1 MDATESATT
10 RSAMTPSVSLPEP
23 RSREGHKRKGYADA
37 VYHSVSLAVSLV
49 LVVTLVAIVAV
60 LLSTAWPAIGQLGL
74 GIITGQVWNPGA
86 GVQGVF
92 GGLAFV
98 VGTVL
103 TTALALLIA
112 VPVSLAIAILLG
124 EYAPR
129 PVASVLGVVVEVAAG
144 VPTIVFGAWA
154 LLVLVPFLGNTIEP
168 AIAPALGWLPPLDPN
183 NSPVGISGFGM
194 FTAGLVLSAMV
205 FPTIVAVTRTSL
217 LATAPELREASLGI
231 GATRWETATRVVLRE
246 ARGGIIGAVVL
257 ASGRALGETM
267 AVVYVIGGQPR
278 VPQSLFDEGS
288 TLSAQLFTQVYGG
301 NAIPGQLNTAALY
314 ELGLVLLL
322 LSLLT
327 GLGGRLLT
335 RRFAGAAL
343 AGVGR

>member
-1 MDATESATT
+1 MDVTEAATT
-10 RSAMTPSVSLPEP
+10 RGALAPPVSLPEP
-23 RSREGHKRKGYADA
+23 RVRPRKGKGHVDT
-37 VYHSVSLAVSLV
+37 VYHSVSLVVSLV
-49 LVVTLVAIVAV
+49 LVATLAAIVAV
-60 LLSTAWPAIGQLGL
+60 LLSTAWPAIGRLGL
-74 GIITGQVWNPGA
+74 GIVTGQVWNPSA
-86 GVQGVF
+86 GLEGVF

-98 VGTVL
+98 VGTLL
-103 TTALALLIA
+103 TTGVALIIA

-129 PVASVLGVVVEVAAG
+129 PVAAVLSVVVEVAAG

-154 LLVLVPFLGNTIEP
+154 LLVLVPFLGATIEP

-205 FPTIVAVTRTSL
+205 FPTIVAVTRNSL
-217 LATAPELREASLGI
+217 KATPPELREASLGM
-231 GATRWETATRVVLRE
+231 GATSWETATRVVLRE

-267 AVVYVIGGQPR
+267 AVVYVIGGQFRLPR
-278 VPQSLFDEGS
+278 SLFDEGS

-301 NAIPGQLNTAALY
+301 GAVPGTLNAGALY

-322 LSLLT
+322 FSLLT
-327 GLGGRLLT
+327 SLAGRVLT
-335 RRFAGAAL
+335 RRLAGATL
-343 AGVGR
+343 AGAGR

>member
-1 MDATESATT
+1 
-10 RSAMTPSVSLPEP
+10 
-23 RSREGHKRKGYADA
+23 
-37 VYHSVSLAVSLV
+37 
-49 LVVTLVAIVAV
+49 
-60 LLSTAWPAIGQLGL
+60 
-74 GIITGQVWNPGA
+74 
-86 GVQGVF
+86 
-92 GGLAFV
+92 
-98 VGTVL
+98 
-103 TTALALLIA
+103 
-112 VPVSLAIAILLG
+112 
-124 EYAPR
+124 
-129 PVASVLGVVVEVAAG
+129 
-144 VPTIVFGAWA
+144 
-154 LLVLVPFLGNTIEP
+154 
-168 AIAPALGWLPPLDPN
+168 
-183 NSPVGISGFGM
+183 
-194 FTAGLVLSAMV
+194 LVLSAMV

-231 GATRWETATRVVLRE
+231 GATRWETATHVVLRE

>member
-1 MDATESATT
+1 MDITEPAAPTG
-10 RSAMTPSVSLPEP
+10 AMTPSVSLPEP
-23 RSREGHKRKGYADA
+23 RVRTGTPKGYADA
-37 VYHSVSLAVSLV
+37 VYHSVSLLVSLV
-49 LVVTLVAIVAV
+49 LVATLVAIVAV
-60 LLSTAWPAIGQLGL
+60 LLSTAWPAIGRLGF
-74 GIITGQVWNPGA
+74 GIVTGQVWNPSA
-86 GVQGVF
+86 GLDGIF
-92 GGLAFV
+92 GGLPFV
-98 VGTVL
+98 VGALL
-103 TTALALLIA
+103 TTGVALIIA

-129 PVASVLGVVVEVAAG
+129 PVASVLSVVVEVAAG

-154 LLVLVPFLGNTIEP
+154 LLVLVPFLGSTIEP

-194 FTAGLVLSAMV
+194 FTAALVLSAMI

-231 GATRWETATRVVLRE
+231 GATTWETATRVVLRE

-257 ASGRALGETM
+257 ACGRALGETM
-267 AVVYVIGGQPR
+267 AVVYVIGGQTRLPH
-278 VPQSLFDEGS
+278 SLFDEGS

-301 NAIPGQLNTAALY
+301 GAISGTLNAGALY

-322 LSLLT
+322 FSLLT
-327 GLGGRLLT
+327 SLAGRLLT
-335 RRFAGAAL
+335 RRLAGATL
-343 AGVGR
+343 VGAGR

>member
-1 MDATESATT
+1 MDVTEATT
-10 RSAMTPSVSLPEP
+10 SREAVTTSISLPEP
-23 RSREGHKRKGYADA
+23 RRRQGRGRVDA
-37 VYHSVSLAVSLV
+37 VYHAVSLLVSLV
-49 LVVTLVAIVAV
+49 LVATLAGIIAV
-60 LLSTAWPAIGQLGL
+60 LLATAWPAIGRLGL
-74 GIITGQVWNPGA
+74 GIVTGPVWNPSA
-86 GVQGVF
+86 GLDGIF

-103 TTALALLIA
+103 TTGVALLIA

-129 PVASVLGVVVEVAAG
+129 PVTAVLGVVVEVAAG

-154 LLVLVPFLGNTIEP
+154 LLVLVPFLGNTVEP
-168 AIAPALGWLPPLDPN
+168 AIAPALGWLPPFDPN

-217 LATAPELREASLGI
+217 LATSPELREASLGM
-231 GATRWETATRVVLRE
+231 GATTWETATRVVLRE
-246 ARGGIIGAVVL
+246 ARGGVIGAVVL
-257 ASGRALGETM
+257 ACGRALGETM

-278 VPQSLFDEGS
+278 LPQSLFDEGS

-301 NAIPGQLNTAALY
+301 NAIPGQLNTGALY

-322 LSLLT
+322 FSLLT
-327 GLGGRLLT
+327 GLAGRLLT

-343 AGVGR
+343 AGAGR